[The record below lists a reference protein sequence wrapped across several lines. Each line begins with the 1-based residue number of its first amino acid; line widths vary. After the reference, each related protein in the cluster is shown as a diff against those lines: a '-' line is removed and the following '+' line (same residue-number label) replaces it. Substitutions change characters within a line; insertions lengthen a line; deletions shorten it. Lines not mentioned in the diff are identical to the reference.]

1 MTDFTWLV
9 AALIVAATLDLGL
22 MAALRQLFTHARNG
36 SQQEPGV
43 HIFGRYSP
51 VLTWL
56 KFRKLPKPDPAQSS
70 TPPPEPEESPQA
82 DQDAGAAPPQPLSL
96 PPTRGELEMGTR
108 KRWYHNHWVEWAII
122 LLAVTLYCAGILD
135 LGAATRLPGNETET
149 FQMLDWTLVNSLRD
163 YGRFPLWNPFVQ
175 TGIPYIADPMLHVYN
190 PVVTLPE
197 LLFGVHAGFKLGI
210 YFSFLIG
217 ALGMWKLAEVLGLGR
232 PARVWTALMFAFAG
246 QPAARF
252 FQGQY
257 LFVLGFAYIPWIIAS
272 LLQVAGALSRG
283 VRERFSLFERAV
295 TRPAIT
301 AAVSLA
307 LLFFSGNAYYQLYI
321 LLAIGLLMLVLLPRF
336 TRRPPFIKVNLQL
349 LLNYLIIAAL
359 ALGIVAIQLLP
370 SIEFWPRVVKD
381 TNLAG
386 NQTLSQIFLDYTSKD
401 ISRADAYSVLP
412 AREEFYAYIGLTPF
426 LALGL
431 LPLALWKRQRR
442 PQVFLILLLF
452 LTGAW
457 ISLENM
463 PWREFFLEADFFS
476 RFRHLLRILIFGSFA
491 LIGLAGIGM
500 DALWGAFSGMLHTL
514 PKIASFSPPQRQTL
528 RLSAF
533 AGLGILGTFMLF
545 GLLDVFNT
553 NQSILHTQE
562 IYQPANTV
570 QRWVAQY
577 AESETYTRHYPTNA
591 WYEATITNRLR
602 YLDVWYHFADIRTL
616 EGKINERWVQAQP
629 NYQTQSPMEPVPEN
643 GELIQVIEGTNVYR
657 LPDSLPIAFLVE
669 RAVLDQVS
677 DRWLEASEVTPLAPF
692 FTSTDSVELITDVSG
707 DQLLVLLTTHYPG
720 WQVKVDG
727 AIQPLLNVGGYLA
740 VAAPRGVHKVI
751 FSYQP
756 HSFYIG
762 LLITLAASALTG
774 FMLFKELR
782 RCWPNLCERGRSG
795 LAAVQQVRLRLKDW
809 WQARQPLSRTAVYQ
823 GGALHLEN
831 PLELGE
837 QSRVHVT
844 VEVEAGEQSTLRDV
858 VHRWLHA
865 TGRLV
870 PALLRAIPLPTALF
884 ALGLAVYLLTRLISL
899 QDWPIYF
906 FTDEAIQTVMAEDF
920 LHNGLRNYAGEF
932 LPTYF
937 SKDATYNLSS
947 ISVYLQVIPYLLF
960 GKSVF
965 VTRAVSVLVATFG
978 ACMVGLTLRDIFK
991 IRYWWSS
998 VLLLSVVPAWFLH
1011 SRTAFETVEMTAF
1024 YAAFLYFYL
1033 RYRYINP
1040 RALYAALIFG
1050 AMVFYTYSPG
1060 QLVIVVSGVFLLLS
1074 DLRYHWQQRTVA
1086 LRGLLLLALLV
1097 LPFLRYYIAH
1107 PEAPMQHLSTRAP
1120 FWLEDIP
1127 FTFKLQRFF
1136 SEYLAAL
1143 DPRYWFLP
1151 NQRDLD
1157 RHLMQGY
1164 GHMSIWMSPL
1174 LAVGLGLSLFKLRS
1188 SAHRAVLLVLLAVPS
1203 GSALVAVGVTRLLAL
1218 VIPVVLLMTLGLNLA
1233 LEWLVRLAAWLVTRL
1248 RKGRALQ
1255 EKGLAWSH
1263 VILALA
1269 LVGVLGGINF
1279 AMLHDARLN
1288 GPLWY
1293 QDYTLA
1299 GMQYGARQL
1308 FSAVI
1313 DYYETNPD
1321 AFLIIS
1327 PNWTN
1332 GANAVAEFFLPNDAP
1347 LKLGSVEGHVFQHL
1361 PLDDS
1366 MVFVVMPGELEK
1378 VLTSDKFTD
1387 VRIEKSIEYPNSEP
1401 GFYFIRLR
1409 YVAEI
1414 DTILEAEREERRA
1427 LRETT
1432 LDIHGQKV
1440 LVRYPVLDMGE
1451 IELIFDGNVS
1461 TLARS
1466 LEANPFVIE
1475 LVFPEARP
1483 VSGVSMVLGSAYL
1496 QVQIG
1501 LTTPTDSTPIIF
1513 KTTFHGSVQEP
1524 DVLIGFGRTITAQ
1537 QMRLEIL
1544 APGIA
1549 EPTNIHIWEISIID

>member
-9 AALIVAATLDLGL
+9 AILIVAATLDLGL
-22 MAALRQLFTHARNG
+22 MALLRQLFTRVRAG
-36 SQQEPGV
+36 SHREPGV
-43 HIFGRYSP
+43 HIFGHYSP

-56 KFRKLPKPDPAQSS
+56 KFRKLPKPDPTQLS
-70 TPPPEPEESPQA
+70 TLPSEAEESPPPG
-82 DQDAGAAPPQPLSL
+82 AGTSL
-96 PPTRGELEMGTR
+96 PHSTALPPDRGELEGGVR
-108 KRWYHNHWVEWAII
+108 KRWYHSHWVEWAII

-135 LGAATRLPGNETET
+135 LEAATRLPGNETET
-149 FQMLDWTLVNSLRD
+149 FQMLDWTLINSLRD

-217 ALGMWKLAEVLGLGR
+217 ALGMWKLSEVLGLSR

-272 LLQVAGALSRG
+272 LLQVAGALSGG

-301 AAVSLA
+301 AAVSMA

-336 TRRPPFIKVNLQL
+336 TRRPPFIKVNLRL

-370 SIEFWPRVVKD
+370 TAEFWPRVVKD

-386 NQTLSQIFLDYTSKD
+386 SQTLSQIFLDYTSKD

-442 PQVFLILLLF
+442 PQVFLILLLI
-452 LTGAW
+452 LTAAW

-491 LIGLAGIGM
+491 LIMLAGIGM
-500 DALWGAFSGMLHTL
+500 DALWGAFSGMLHTI
-514 PKIASFSPPQRQTL
+514 PKVAALTTRQQQTL

-602 YLDVWYHFADIRTL
+602 YLDVWYHFADIRSL

-629 NYQTQSPMEPVPEN
+629 NYQTQSPMEPAPEN

-657 LPDSLPIAFLVE
+657 LPDSLPIAFLVD
-669 RAVLDQVS
+669 RAVLDQYS
-677 DRWLEASEVTPLAPF
+677 DRWLQASDVTALAPF
-692 FTSTDSVELITDVSG
+692 FASNDKVEIITDVDG
-707 DQLLVLLTTHYPG
+707 DDILVLLTTHYPG
-720 WQVKVDG
+720 WQVEVDG
-727 AIQPLLNVGGYLA
+727 TKQVLLNVGGYLA

-751 FSYQP
+751 FTYQP
-756 HSFYIG
+756 RSFYIG
-762 LLITLAASALTG
+762 LLITLVASTLTG
-774 FMLFKELR
+774 FMLFKELKR
-782 RCWPNLCERGRSG
+782 SWPNLRASGRSG
-795 LAAVQQVRLRLKDW
+795 MAALRQVRLRLQDW
-809 WQARQPLSRTAVYQ
+809 WQAHQPLSRMAVYQ
-823 GGALHLEN
+823 AGTLHLESA
-831 PLELGE
+831 LDIAD

-844 VEVEAGEQSTLRDV
+844 VEVQAGERSLREVINRWLSATSTLI
-858 VHRWLHA
+858 
-865 TGRLV
+865 
-870 PALLRAIPLPTALF
+870 PALLRAISLPTALF
-884 ALGLAVYLLTRLISL
+884 VLGLAVYLLTRLISL
-899 QDWPIYF
+899 ENWPIYF

-920 LHNGLRNYAGEF
+920 LQNGLRNYDGEF

-937 SKDATYNLSS
+937 SKDSTYNLSS

-965 VTRAVSVLVATFG
+965 VTRAVSVLAATFG

-991 IRYWWSS
+991 IRTWWSS
-998 VLLLSVVPAWFLH
+998 VLLLSVIPAWFLH

-1060 QLVIVVSGVFLLLS
+1060 QLIIVVSGIFLLMS
-1074 DLRYHWQQRTVA
+1074 DLRYHWQQRAVA
-1086 LRGLLLLALLV
+1086 LRGLLLLAVLV
-1097 LPFLRYYIAH
+1097 LPFLRYYLAH

-1120 FWLEDIP
+1120 FWMEDIP
-1127 FTFKLQRFF
+1127 FVDKLQRFF
-1136 SEYLAAL
+1136 GEYFAAL

-1174 LAVGLGLSLFKLRS
+1174 LALGMGFSLFKLRS
-1188 SAHRAVLLVLLAVPS
+1188 SAHRVVLLALLAIPS

-1218 VIPVVLLMTLGLNLA
+1218 VIPVVLLMTLGLDLA
-1233 LEWLVRLAAWLVTRL
+1233 LEWLERLAAWLTKRL
-1248 RKGRALQ
+1248 RRGRALQ
-1255 EKGLAWSH
+1255 DTTLTRSRA
-1263 VILALA
+1263 ILAIALA
-1269 LVGVLGGINF
+1269 GVLVGTNF
-1279 AMLHDARLN
+1279 AMLRDARLN

-1308 FSAVI
+1308 YSAVI
-1313 DYYETNPD
+1313 DYYETHPD
-1321 AFLIIS
+1321 DFLIIS

-1347 LKLGSVEGHVFQHL
+1347 VKLGSVEGHVFQHL
-1361 PLDDS
+1361 MLDDS
-1366 MVFVVMPGELEK
+1366 MVFVVMPAELEK

-1387 VRIEKSIEYPNSEP
+1387 VRIEKTIEYPNGEP

-1432 LDIHGQKV
+1432 LDMHGQQV

-1451 IELIFDGNVS
+1451 IGLIFDGNVS
-1461 TLARS
+1461 TLART

-1483 VSGVSMVLGSAYL
+1483 VSGVSLVVGSAYL
-1496 QVQIG
+1496 QVQAAVS
-1501 LTTPTDSTPIIF
+1501 TPTDQQPILF
-1513 KTTFHGSVQEP
+1513 KTTFHGSVKEP
-1524 DVLIGFGRTITAQ
+1524 ELYIDFGRRITAQ
-1537 QMRLEIL
+1537 QIRFEIL

-1549 EPTNIHIWEISIID
+1549 EPTNIHVWEISISE